1 MKSTIASA
9 FIGLSLLFANAT
21 QAASLESQWELTGFS
36 QPESVYV
43 SPEHEWIYVS
53 NINGKEPGFISKLS
67 KGGDIEQ
74 LKWVGGLGMPT
85 GMGMYGNDLY
95 VVDTNQVH
103 LINTETGS
111 ITKSIKANDAVMLN
125 DLTISD
131 KGQVF
136 VGDIATGKIYTMA
149 ENELV
154 VWMEDK
160 NIPHPNGLLVQG
172 DTLVVANL
180 ASKLAQQFEPEEY
193 GSIYKINIADKSI
206 KMINSSY
213 RLGGLDGLTEL
224 NNSLVV
230 SHFPAGEIYQ
240 ITDKERTLL
249 GTLDISAADI
259 SVDDSTDTLFVPF
272 LFKNKVAS
280 YKIINE

>member
-21 QAASLESQWELTGFS
+21 QAASLEPEWELTGFS

-43 SPEHEWIYVS
+43 SPEHQWIYVS
-53 NINGKEPGFISKLS
+53 NVNGQEPGFISKLS
-67 KGGDIEQ
+67 KGGVLEQ
-74 LKWVGGLGMPT
+74 LKWVDGLGMPT
-85 GMGMYGNDLY
+85 GMGMFGSDLY
-95 VVDTNQVH
+95 VVDTNKIH
-103 LINTETGS
+103 IINTETGS
-111 ITKSIKANDAVMLN
+111 MTKSIKANDAVMLN

-136 VGDIATGKIYTMA
+136 VGDIAAGKIYTLVD
-149 ENELV
+149 NQLV
-154 VWMEDK
+154 VWLEDK
-160 NIPHPNGLLVQG
+160 NLPHPNGLLTQG
-172 DTLVVANL
+172 NTLFVANL

-193 GSIYKINIADKSI
+193 GSIYKINIADKSL
-206 KMINSSY
+206 KMMNSSY

-249 GTLDISAADI
+249 GTLDISTADI

-272 LFKNKVAS
+272 LLKNKVAS
-280 YKIINE
+280 YRIINE